1 MSLPT
6 IDNIKY
12 SGTVS
17 ASAAGLQT
25 LTSTSPKILRLN
37 GSAAQSVQLPATS
50 TLTVGVQYEIINRN
64 TTAAV
69 TGNTPSATGAVIV
82 QSSGANQIAV
92 IPGNTT
98 ARFTVVDTALTTAAA
113 WAYEFVGVTSLAGLE
128 GYTTH
133 TAAGGG
139 TVTLTKDSTPTIHF
153 TGAQSDTLVMP
164 VTTTLYLGQKFRVIN
179 NQAQTIAVQTSAGTA
194 LATQATNSVYEYVC
208 IGVTTGVASWVVVF
222 IGTLNNA
229 GATMITGTGVEV
241 LATSP
246 TLTTPNIGAATG
258 TSLATT
264 GALSTS
270 AGAITAVGGSV
281 TARAATT
288 QDGVILTGRAGGT
301 TTLGVT
307 LTPTTLTAS
316 RTLTLPDTTG
326 TVVTTG
332 DTQSVTS
339 TMILDGTILNADVNA
354 SAAIDSTKL
363 TNWENDQVVL
373 SGQVFG

>member
-1 MSLPT
+1 M
-6 IDNIKY
+6 ID
-12 SGTVS
+12 
-17 ASAAGLQT
+17 AT
-25 LTSTSPKILRLN
+25 L
-37 GSAAQSVQLPATS
+37 
-50 TLTVGVQYEIINRN
+50 
-64 TTAAV
+64 
-69 TGNTPSATGAVIV
+69 
-82 QSSGANQIAV
+82 
-92 IPGNTT
+92 
-98 ARFTVVDTALTTAAA
+98 ALTTAAA

-133 TAAGGG
+133 AAAGGG

-179 NQAQTIAVQTSAGTA
+179 NQTQTIAVTTSAGTA
-194 LATQATNSVYEYVC
+194 LATQANNSVYEYVC
-208 IGVTTGVASWVVVF
+208 IGTTTAAASWVVVF

-246 TLTTPNIGAATG
+246 TLVTPAIGAATG

-264 GALSTS
+264 GAISTS

-316 RTLTLPDTTG
+316 RTQTLPDATG
-326 TVVTTG
+326 TVIV
-332 DTQSVTS
+332 
-339 TMILDGTILNADVNA
+339 GTITSATNGQLLQWNGTAWVNATVASADV
-354 SAAIDSTKL
+354 L
-363 TNWENDQVVL
+363 QV
-373 SGQVFG
+373 QVFS